1 MDFIT
6 PILNIIWPLIK
17 KLWPYIIISA
27 LVAVIWLLHNRK
39 EHFKAESRRNEAN
52 TNNLLLPPS
61 AQVQLVELTKTQIKQ
76 NKAIKHA
83 FDSLALELKTK
94 PKNVRE
100 IHQIRGETIIHHT
113 TKIDTIVIEDKKS
126 LTAEYE
132 SECLTA
138 KVILSDS
145 AQWDIKQKI
154 ALDIVATRDKPK
166 RWFWRGLWNKN
177 KWGVSIDI
185 VTPCDSV
192 TFSKNIK
199 LTKQ

>member
-6 PILNIIWPLIK
+6 PIIKIVWPLVK
-17 KLWPYIIISA
+17 KLWPYIVISA
-27 LVAVIWLLHNRK
+27 LIAVIWVLHNRK
-39 EHFKAESRRNEAN
+39 EHFKEESRRNEAN

-61 AQVQLVELTKTQIKQ
+61 AQVQLVELTKAQIRQ
-76 NKAIKHA
+76 NKAIKHT
-83 FDSLALELKTK
+83 FDSLALELKVK
-94 PKNVRE
+94 PKNVKE

-113 TKIDTIVIEDKKS
+113 TKIDTVIIENKEA

-132 SECLTA
+132 SECLSA
-138 KVILSDS
+138 KVVLSDS

-166 RWFWRGLWNKN
+166 NWFWRGLWNKN

-192 TFSKNIK
+192 TFTKNIK